1 MSFRKATFPIL
12 AVLTVIAGSQAP
24 ALAQR
29 EGTSA
34 QRADNVRAANALRA
48 RIGTTDAR
56 ITTAQRSG
64 KITPTRATA
73 LRRQV
78 SRTQASMTRL
88 SRQQGFVSAAEMA
101 SYERT
106 LAAIDVELDRRGV
119 ERSYGNDMLP
129 AAPRPEEHSF
139 GNDMLPSAEMIAFQK
154 VDARLKYRN
163 ARIEYDARSCAVY
176 QGTARNGRVRTEP
189 LRSPEGRPI
198 CTRR

>member
-1 MSFRKATFPIL
+1 MSFRKATVPIL
-12 AVLTVIAGSQAP
+12 AALAVVAGLQAQ
-24 ALAQR
+24 ASAQR
-29 EGTSA
+29 EGTST
-34 QRADNVRAANALRA
+34 QRADNLRA
-48 RIGTTDAR
+48 TADLKARIETTDAR
-56 ITTAQRSG
+56 ITTAQRGG
-64 KITPTRATA
+64 KITRTRATA

-88 SRQQGFVSAAEMA
+88 SRQQGFISAAELA

-129 AAPRPEEHSF
+129 
-139 GNDMLPSAEMIAFQK
+139 SAETIAFQK

-176 QGTARNGRVRTEP
+176 QGTARDGRVRTEP
-189 LRSPEGRPI
+189 LLSPEGRPI